1 MEQSAPGGSTGPDNR
16 LDCFGL
22 LKFLTIKTNQLF
34 CLGPVLPP
42 TTLIDEAASSS
53 NATTTLAV
61 ATATAAAQLIG
72 LRRGRNQ
79 KLI

>member
-1 MEQSAPGGSTGPDNR
+1 MFSLQYNR
-16 LDCFGL
+16 HYLHP
-22 LKFLTIKTNQLF
+22 
-34 CLGPVLPP
+34 GPVLPP

-53 NATTTLAV
+53 NATTTTAV